1 MYRIRLHGD
10 EPPSLILVL
19 RKSNTRPPK
28 DWYYGQTDLVAGLP
42 QFGKDVLQDYQDT
55 FSDYRGAVLI
65 AGYGVRTC
73 DIFATNTE
81 SYNNFEKERLRYARR
96 FSDALEY
103 GPHNSNLNVR
113 FVSIDLDA
121 WVCDGDRI
129 QAFIE
134 ANSIHSFTFTF
145 RTTSLEHE
153 EDMSLNPALLQPS
166 QNGA

>member
-1 MYRIRLHGD
+1 VYRIRLHGD